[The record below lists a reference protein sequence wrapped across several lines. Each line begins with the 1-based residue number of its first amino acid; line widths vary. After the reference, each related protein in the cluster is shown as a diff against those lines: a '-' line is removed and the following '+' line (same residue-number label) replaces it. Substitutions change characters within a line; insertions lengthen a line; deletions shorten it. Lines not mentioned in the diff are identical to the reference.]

1 MFNLILTKNLYLVE
15 LATIERMYEGKIWYY
30 TNSVRYSLA
39 RYDIGFIDVFT
50 RTRYKA
56 KNSAFCGEECV
67 INAKAI
73 ITDKKFLSKKELIYI
88 MQELNPTY
96 ISKKEKVKKFNR

>member
-1 MFNLILTKNLYLVE
+1 MSSLVLDIKQRVVLFVEKN
-15 LATIERMYEGKIWYY
+15 G
-30 TNSVRYSLA
+30 
-39 RYDIGFIDVFT
+39 
-50 RTRYKA
+50 
-56 KNSAFCGEECV
+56 V

>member
-15 LATIERMYEGKIWYY
+15 LATIERMY

-56 KNSAFCGEECV
+56 KSSAFCGGECV
-67 INAKAI
+67 VNAKAI
-73 ITDKKFLSKKELIYI
+73 ITDKKFLSKNELIYI
-88 MQELNPTY
+88 MQ
-96 ISKKEKVKKFNR
+96 